1 MLALENLEHA
11 AGAISRRVLLR
22 AIGTTTK
29 RYSYY
34 RENGLSI
41 DLADKW
47 SERLGLHPAEV
58 WPNWVEAVLDDAA

>member
-11 AGAISRRVLLR
+11 AGEIPRRVLLR
-22 AIGTTTK
+22 VIGTTTK

-34 RENGLSI
+34 KQHGLSL

-58 WPNWVEAVLDDAA
+58 WPNWVETVLNAA